1 MFRSSSKDGPTEPCR
16 GVQRA
21 SGSNPV
27 ILIAEESE
35 VHGVGDRAWQDF
47 FVEIID
53 DAAYE
58 EDEDSCVDSKM
69 SRW

>member
-1 MFRSSSKDGPTEPCR
+1 MCKKLLVAT
-16 GVQRA
+16 
-21 SGSNPV
+21 PV